1 MGTILTTQPSDPILE
16 PTELLKDFY
25 IKPFPTCNITLQPRL
40 CAQNNFIMLYRTKKE
55 KRDLKNTELDKTA
68 AIKTK
73 KKTKKQTVSVK
84 VLDVTYLFHLRLDF
98 FVKEQK
104 INETEWHL
112 ERLKA
117 LILIN
122 ADVKVIQCDGKRHFK
137 QTYISDM

>member
-1 MGTILTTQPSDPILE
+1 M
-16 PTELLKDFY
+16 
-25 IKPFPTCNITLQPRL
+25 
-40 CAQNNFIMLYRTKKE
+40 
-55 KRDLKNTELDKTA
+55 
-68 AIKTK
+68 
-73 KKTKKQTVSVK
+73 SVK

-122 ADVKVIQCDGKRHFK
+122 ADVKVIQCDRKRHFK